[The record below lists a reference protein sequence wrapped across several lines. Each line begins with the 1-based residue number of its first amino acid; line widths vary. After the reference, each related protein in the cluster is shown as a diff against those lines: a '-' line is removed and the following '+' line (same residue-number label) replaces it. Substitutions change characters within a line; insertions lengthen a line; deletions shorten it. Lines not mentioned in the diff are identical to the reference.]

1 MSSANLR
8 SLRIFSAIAIL
19 SANPE
24 PSAKPLALM
33 CASLPS
39 DIGYHG
45 AGVMVWAVLAPTAD
59 PAKGVLSGTYVGVT
73 GGAHVGVGASGNLLI
88 GGSDK
93 TVTLQPLSIE
103 GATGLNVAAGLAGL
117 SLTAS

>member
-45 AGVMVWAVLAPTAD
+45 A
-59 PAKGVLSGTYVGVT
+59 LSRIGNK
-73 GGAHVGVGASGNLLI
+73 VGA
-88 GGSDK
+88 
-93 TVTLQPLSIE
+93 
-103 GATGLNVAAGLAGL
+103 
-117 SLTAS
+117 